1 MLNDEEIEKCLKLRK
16 KIHVLCEEN
25 KEINKETMQNFTTK
39 KNQLIREELPCYNTG
54 TNHISVKINNILI
67 ENAVDCYGKVENND
81 LNLQCPCC
89 GSKYVARYHYTEFGF
104 VINNKDKVLN
114 RDTSNEEQK
123 EKMPLTI
130 NKWTLACVV
139 DDEDKSNVCLSCGN
153 EFDN

>member
-1 MLNDEEIEKCLKLRK
+1 MLNDEEIEKCLNLRK
-16 KIHVLCEEN
+16 KIHELYEKN
-25 KEINKETMQNFTTK
+25 KEIDKEKMKNLKIK
-39 KNQLIREELPCYNTG
+39 KDQLIREIFPNYNAG
-54 TNHISVKINNILI
+54 TSHISVKINNLLI

-81 LNLQCPCC
+81 SNLRCPCC
-89 GSKYVARYHYTEFGF
+89 ESKYVARYHYTEFGF

-139 DDEDKSNVCLSCGN
+139 GDEDKYNVCLSCGN
-153 EFDN
+153 EFNN

>member
-16 KIHVLCEEN
+16 KIHELCEEN
-25 KEINKETMQNFTTK
+25 KEINKENMQNFKIK
-39 KNQLIREELPCYNTG
+39 KNQLIREEIPDYNTQ
-54 TNHISVKINNILI
+54 TNHISVRINNLLI

-81 LNLQCPCC
+81 LNLRCPCC

-130 NKWTLACVV
+130 NKWTLACVI
-139 DDEDKSNVCLSCGN
+139 DDEDKNNVCLSCGN